1 MSTQTLNTPYIR
13 RAGGDASIWYVGH
26 FFTFLAESRDTN
38 GQFSLI
44 DAAIRQGLEPPPH
57 THQHEDETYYIL
69 EGNITFTVGEQTFM
83 ARPGDLLF
91 LPRGVQ
97 HGFRLTTPQA
107 RALIWI
113 NPAGL
118 EAAFREM
125 GEPAQ
130 ALSLPPLPA
139 GPPDIPR
146 MLAVF
151 GQRGIQFAPPPDTP

>member
-1 MSTQTLNTPYIR
+1 MSTPTLSTPYIR
-13 RAGGDASIWYVGH
+13 RANADASIWYVGH
-26 FFTFLAESRDTN
+26 LFTFLAESRDTD

-44 DAAIRQGLEPPPH
+44 DAVIRQGLEPPPH
-57 THQHEDETYYIL
+57 THQHEDESYVIL
-69 EGNITFTVGEQTFM
+69 EGNITFSVGDQTFM
-83 ARPGDLLF
+83 AGPGDMVF
-91 LPRGVQ
+91 LPRGIQ
-97 HGFRLTTPQA
+97 HGFRLDTPQA
-107 RALIWI
+107 RALILI

-130 ALSLPPLPA
+130 AFALPPVPA

-151 GQRGIQFAPPPDTP
+151 GQRGVRFAPPPDQS